1 MRRQEE
7 SADKQT
13 SFNDVLDQIKE
24 EKKNIDMDFLN
35 RYLTYKTLD
44 EMVKGLNKSKSKN
57 QNNIILSLIVYNFD
71 YFSKKN

>member
-1 MRRQEE
+1 
-7 SADKQT
+7 
-13 SFNDVLDQIKE
+13 
-24 EKKNIDMDFLN
+24 MDFLN

-71 YFSKKN
+71 YFSKKKLKRCQNVLTKNKLDD

>member
-1 MRRQEE
+1 
-7 SADKQT
+7 
-13 SFNDVLDQIKE
+13 
-24 EKKNIDMDFLN
+24 MDFLN

-71 YFSKKN
+71 YFSKKKLKRCQNVLKKNKLDD